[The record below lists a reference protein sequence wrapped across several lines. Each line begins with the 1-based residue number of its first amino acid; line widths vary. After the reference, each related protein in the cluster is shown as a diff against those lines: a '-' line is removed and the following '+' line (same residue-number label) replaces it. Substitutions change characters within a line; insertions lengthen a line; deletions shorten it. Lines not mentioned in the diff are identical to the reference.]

1 MAIKK
6 YSVKA
11 SAEAKA
17 VVASKGEYISAAQFS
32 DTLKSAKKKFNEKFK
47 KGPYACA
54 EVQGMGYIYYNDGS
68 KIYVPNVLR
77 SYDDAL
83 AQVKKLNTGAAGK
96 VAASKSFK
104 KTVKASSSAKRRIGK
119 ESVKASELLGG
130 IDKLPERGKVITKT
144 INGDPTVI
152 VGIDD
157 NKYMYKSYLNKASAS
172 GDVQFIRNLIKK
184 GEVPANAVKN
194 LGYKLYTA
202 SDDVESACG
211 KKSVKAG
218 RYSDAVPYEN
228 RKYWYFT
235 THGIGPGTLPKDVN
249 ILDTQEGQNR
259 KGTWGDYLLL
269 DAVLNTD
276 ELREYDLI
284 ELAPLDEEPTIKP
297 YKNKNTISVFDSCGK
312 KSVKSSKSVK
322 SFGVKASK
330 SVNAARNS
338 KTVVEL
344 VLQGNYG
351 YGWDDLVSYDNT
363 PEGRKE
369 MKDDLRTYQQEERGR
384 ATFRTIERRVANPDY
399 KAPADRFRV
408 TPYKLGFKY
417 KDGDTVKFA
426 DMEEAIEYAVS
437 QDKDVVLKDVV
448 TGYKTQISNDT
459 SFGLSGQDRDNFN
472 ERNIRNFRQVVGE
485 SETVESSVSAK
496 KQFGVKASKSAKK
509 RVSAAKG
516 YWADDLNAENNR
528 KILQT
533 LRDAIA
539 DKYDS
544 CEIGAI
550 CIVVYDVQSGVR
562 VGNYSFEVEFVNVDT
577 TDDISLYVAS
587 SPESRGKLVCVL
599 TEYGLSEPY
608 GKDISAQDTFTIPMS
623 GSKNALSQKIE
634 EIAEELSTGSVEGAC
649 GKKRTVKASAAAK
662 KRKAIKASGI
672 QDDIVMYFNGDNV
685 YQGSVYDL
693 ADAVENLCYDDE
705 VNAKF
710 QEWCN
715 QFGDPFDFDGSP
727 IDTARVFTDIIIQ
740 EAEEAPETENG
751 GSQFY
756 EDGNGILDFEIF
768 YANEGIYSAKSIK
781 CWDNG
786 NDVWEYQES
795 YDYYYDEEPP
805 AHIAKELE
813 RLAKLTDKYTD
824 RWFEKFEEL
833 HPGERYTSVD
843 PHPDVDEAVGYTL
856 DDAEYRPDGI
866 KASTDIKADTWESSE
881 ENINDMLN
889 DSYEY
894 DGFDDSDMLEY
905 VDSFLQDAS
914 SGAWLS
920 TDHVVYNGP
929 DDWEVSAGLSPE
941 AVESDFWFFL
951 DDVDHELYEEMLE
964 AEIANPLDEDPINYT
979 YNQNAINGNEFYIQ
993 LYPNNNQIY
1002 APQIDFDEEY
1012 LTPEWLE
1019 RLTEIRKAYEDSRI
1033 AAYTEFQNS
1042 LGSFLANGITASTEV
1057 NAELQLSRNKW
1068 DRKKYNWSD
1077 YKNSI
1082 TDIDGYVKDLADG
1095 VVERFSNLTYDIS
1108 DEAITFTD
1116 ETGAVVYIQPI
1127 DEIVPEKDDLDNDIT
1142 ELGDAIQH
1150 ANEEADWFSQEQVWD
1165 DWDDD
1170 PDYATRA
1177 VELSRD
1183 INCAEETVDID
1194 DLEYITGDTS
1204 AEDRIFDV
1212 IIDKLR
1218 ASELSEFGEVDIL
1231 GGDADIKIYPDG
1243 ADIDYIIAFI
1253 ADPIAI
1259 GLEDRFMKYVKHP
1272 NYNDLNSTQQ
1282 INGLTTEIIVHN
1294 GVIRAVNYVDLD
1306 DYDLSN
1312 YDIPAYEKYVEQLA
1326 RPVVEEIYNFIDQ
1339 AVYDGNIT
1347 SSTNITANAD
1357 DMSDDWGYGFDSNG
1371 DPVDESTVEELERI
1385 AQEILD
1391 KSEIHSIDE
1400 YADLHNFNY
1409 YASIPYIQESFNIA
1423 FTYVADIY
1431 ELSERGLLTED
1442 GIFTTVAPY
1451 NIRFNVRCKNGEVEY
1466 AECTGVDVKDNYVK
1480 DVELK
1485 NFNLDALVQFATDL
1499 VNPVAKD
1506 IYYGTTNI

>member
-1 MAIKK
+1 MTMAIKK

-11 SAEAKA
+11 SAQAKKV
-17 VVASKGEYISAAQFS
+17 VVASAGEYISAAQFS

-83 AQVKKLNTGAAGK
+83 AQVKKLNAGGTGK
-96 VAASKSFK
+96 VAASKKF
-104 KTVKASSSAKRRIGK
+104 
-119 ESVKASELLGG
+119 
-130 IDKLPERGKVITKT
+130 
-144 INGDPTVI
+144 
-152 VGIDD
+152 
-157 NKYMYKSYLNKASAS
+157 
-172 GDVQFIRNLIKK
+172 
-184 GEVPANAVKN
+184 
-194 LGYKLYTA
+194 TA
-202 SDDVESACG
+202 
-211 KKSVKAG
+211 
-218 RYSDAVPYEN
+218 
-228 RKYWYFT
+228 
-235 THGIGPGTLPKDVN
+235 
-249 ILDTQEGQNR
+249 
-259 KGTWGDYLLL
+259 
-269 DAVLNTD
+269 
-276 ELREYDLI
+276 
-284 ELAPLDEEPTIKP
+284 
-297 YKNKNTISVFDSCGK
+297 
-312 KSVKSSKSVK
+312 
-322 SFGVKASK
+322 KASK
-330 SVNAARNS
+330 SVKAARNS

-399 KAPADRFRV
+399 KAPTDRFRV

-417 KDGDTVKFA
+417 KDGDTVKFT
-426 DMEEAIEYAVS
+426 DMEEAIEYATS

-448 TGYKTQISNDT
+448 TGYNVQISNDT
-459 SFGLSGQDRDNFN
+459 RFGMGGQDRDNFN

-496 KQFGVKASKSAKK
+496 KQFGVKASKSTKK
-509 RVSAAKG
+509 KVSAAQG
-516 YWADDLNAENNR
+516 YWADDINAESYR

-533 LRDAIA
+533 LNDYLIANYDGKTIGDVEIGVSGLRSVKNGIGSKIEIMFYCPDYNKDTKLEIISAPELRSKFLGRVSDAPFKFDDEFMIRQSGCKQVVVDKINEIA
-539 DKYDS
+539 DM
-544 CEIGAI
+544 
-550 CIVVYDVQSGVR
+550 
-562 VGNYSFEVEFVNVDT
+562 
-577 TDDISLYVAS
+577 
-587 SPESRGKLVCVL
+587 
-599 TEYGLSEPY
+599 LSN
-608 GKDISAQDTFTIPMS
+608 
-623 GSKNALSQKIE
+623 GSI
-634 EIAEELSTGSVEGAC
+634 EGAC
-649 GKKRTVKASAAAK
+649 GKKHTVKASTAAK

-672 QDDIVMYFNGDNV
+672 QNDIVMYFNGDNV

-727 IDTARVFTDIIIQ
+727 IDTARVFTDIIIH

-768 YANEGIYSAKSIK
+768 YANDSIYSAKSIK
-781 CWDNG
+781 AGINAPDTDGPLCVCEHCLQGIESHEGRQVIYNEISEFDIEPEDRLICDWCEEESDILYQISPNEVEG
-786 NDVWEYQES
+786 AKSIHAYIDEYPNWVYDWSESKTKKNKQLYDSKLNEWYDKAESMYPNFYQLKGDDRKNAISDVNKAIGFTM
-795 YDYYYDEEPP
+795 D
-805 AHIAKELE
+805 
-813 RLAKLTDKYTD
+813 
-824 RWFEKFEEL
+824 
-833 HPGERYTSVD
+833 
-843 PHPDVDEAVGYTL
+843 DVFTAIDIQCS
-856 DDAEYRPDGI
+856 DADGI
-866 KASTDIKADTWESSE
+866 ADEWEDIREVAYQDP
-881 ENINDMLN
+881 
-889 DSYEY
+889 YEY
-894 DGFDDSDMLEY
+894 DGFDDGDMLEY

-951 DDVDHELYEEMLE
+951 DDVDHELYENMLE
-964 AEIANPLDEDPINYT
+964 TELANPLDEDPINYT

-993 LYPNNNQIY
+993 FYPNNNQVS
-1002 APQIDFDEEY
+1002 APQIDFDEKY
-1012 LTPEWLE
+1012 LTPEWLK

-1033 AAYTEFQNS
+1033 AAYTEFQNG
-1042 LGSFLANGITASTEV
+1042 LGSFLANGITASTDIT
-1057 NAELQLSRNKW
+1057 AEINIGNKT
-1068 DRKKYNWSD
+1068 KYSDNPIYEFSD
-1077 YKNSI
+1077 YVEKLS
-1082 TDIDGYVKDLADG
+1082 AG
-1095 VVERFSNLTYDIS
+1095 VQKILGDDFEVTAS
-1108 DEAITFTD
+1108 DEAITFTKD
-1116 ETGAVVYIQPI
+1116 GEVVYIQPTEEIIPEPEDLESDI
-1127 DEIVPEKDDLDNDIT
+1127 DELATAVNSVLYDKAMREDFDR
-1142 ELGDAIQH
+1142 A
-1150 ANEEADWFSQEQVWD
+1150 WD
-1165 DWDDD
+1165 ETYDE
-1170 PDYATRA
+1170 DYATQA

-1231 GGDADIKIYPDG
+1231 GGEADIKVYPDG

-1253 ADPIAI
+1253 ADPVTI
-1259 GLEDRFMKYVKHP
+1259 GLEDRFMMYP
-1272 NYNDLNSTQQ
+1272 NYNDLNSTQR

-1294 GVIRAVNYVDLD
+1294 GTIGAVNYVDLD
-1306 DYDLSN
+1306 GYDLSN

-1347 SSTNITANAD
+1347 SSTNITADAD
-1357 DMSDDWGYGFDSNG
+1357 DDLPDMGYGYDSNG
-1371 DPVDESTVEELERI
+1371 DPIDESTVEELERI
-1385 AQEILD
+1385 AQGILD
-1391 KSEIHSIDE
+1391 ESEIHNIDE
-1400 YADLHNFNY
+1400 YADLHNFDY
-1409 YASIPYIQESFNIA
+1409 YASIPYIQESFNIT

-1431 ELSERGLLTED
+1431 ELSKRGLVNEN

-1451 NIRFNVRCKNGEVEY
+1451 NIHFNVRCKNGEVEY
-1466 AECTGVDVKDNYVK
+1466 AECTDVDVEDNYVK